1 MVLGDAAASDLLQ
14 ETNLHLWTQASQ
26 YDFNR
31 PFLPWAFGFARQ
43 RVMAFRKSCSRSRLV
58 FDDAT
63 LSLIDDRVTSSVS
76 EIDDRLS
83 ALQKCLKKLS
93 AQQAELIR
101 ERYLA
106 KTSVTTM
113 AERLNQ
119 TAHNISSQLHRIRK
133 ILAKVH
139 RIHVVGGGALM
150 DSLERRFTQLTSR
163 ALDGLCTD
171 DERAE
176 LGRLASQH
184 PELAAGV
191 VDEAILHALLKWH
204 SGNITEGFVPPEFP
218 VDVTQDADCGAE
230 TLSTGS
236 FRTALFCGPPY
247 CWSLVGSQ
255 FGKGITRGRQPM
267 QSSPTL
273 WTGAAYVGPTIRRR

>member
-1 MVLGDAAASDLLQ
+1 MYGWLREDTEVDTNQQENQVRDRSTRFIQLLTSHQPNLYAYIATMVVGDSAASDLLQ
-14 ETNLHLWTQASQ
+14 ETNLHLWTQAAQ

-63 LSLIDDRVTSSVS
+63 LSLIDDKVMSSVS

-93 AQQAELIR
+93 AEQAELIR

-113 AERLNQ
+113 AERLNE

-133 ILAKVH
+133 ILGKC
-139 RIHVVGGGALM
+139 I
-150 DSLERRFTQLTSR
+150 
-163 ALDGLCTD
+163 
-171 DERAE
+171 
-176 LGRLASQH
+176 
-184 PELAAGV
+184 
-191 VDEAILHALLKWH
+191 
-204 SGNITEGFVPPEFP
+204 EF
-218 VDVTQDADCGAE
+218 
-230 TLSTGS
+230 TLS
-236 FRTALFCGPPY
+236 AEEH
-247 CWSLVGSQ
+247 
-255 FGKGITRGRQPM
+255 
-267 QSSPTL
+267 
-273 WTGAAYVGPTIRRR
+273 